1 MGQRYEIAEGNE
13 RKVERFILALYSAYV
28 LAMICIILANDWNR
42 GIISFMGAG
51 MIISWA
57 AYLGEYKDYRFRAM
71 LASVIMQICAI
82 LYASQVEDVSASLY
96 VFFAASVFSGL
107 YGIKELV
114 YLPVVSMVIA
124 IFYHA
129 VIVQTVHFED
139 MGDLFRGFLQF
150 VNVFVVEYVIY
161 VWIKK
166 RNESSVKLVQAI
178 SDLKETE
185 HSKDDFMA
193 NVSHEIRT
201 PINTIC
207 GMSEIILRE
216 DHDENTKEK
225 VMRMHTAGQNLL
237 SVVSDMLDFSE
248 IQSGKMELVEEVYD
262 ISSIIHDVINMAE
275 IKKREKHIDL
285 LVDCDA
291 TVPCGLLGDEKKI
304 RRAIINILNNAL
316 KFTEDGYVN
325 LIIGYRRE
333 AYGLNLSIT
342 VKDSGIGMKEESLE
356 KIFSSYNQVDTKR
369 NRQEGGIGLGLAISQ
384 AIVQKMG
391 GVLTIKSRFGKG
403 TAVKFVIPQKIVD
416 ERPLVKVENR
426 ETKKAL
432 FYIDMEQ
439 FEQPEIRDEYV
450 TLINHVVTQLK
461 IEACICREL
470 AEAKRHIDRE
480 EFTHIFISITEYRE
494 AKEYIDALSNQTQVI
509 VIAEYADCMKLT
521 NTNLLHI
528 AKPLSVLPI
537 ADALNGRLKNEERVV
552 QRQKDSFIAP
562 EVRALV
568 VDDNAMNIDVIQGLL
583 SKYQIHVSVAC
594 SGLEALDKIDAMNYD
609 FVFMDHMMPEM
620 DGVETM
626 RRIRKKIGSY
636 FQKVP
641 IIAVTANAV
650 AGTREMFIA
659 EGFADFIEKP
669 VEIPVLERVLKRT
682 IPEKKLIF
690 SVETEDDNKKAQ
702 AEKQKEKEA
711 LVVGD
716 LDVKKGLLYCGGEEK
731 YLTILK
737 KFCGNGEAN
746 MAQIRELYD
755 KADWKNYIIA
765 VHAVKSSM
773 FSIGALTLSEMAKQ
787 LEFAGKKENI
797 EYIQQNHAAMLT
809 EYERVLCILKEHLL
823 IGGSMKEKEED
834 SEEDAK
840 MPELSEEAFDARFS
854 ELEAAMFALDEAR
867 MKDILMQLAEYRY
880 HGKSLKKK
888 VDAVIGKVE
897 MSDYMSA
904 VEQVRTW
911 KKMAGKEE

>member
-1 MGQRYEIAEGNE
+1 MGQRYEIAEENG
-13 RKVERFILALYSAYV
+13 RKLERFILMLYSVYV
-28 LAMICIILANDWNR
+28 LAMICIILVKDWNSWL
-42 GIISFMGAG
+42 ISLMVAG

-57 AYLGEYKDYRFRAM
+57 AFLGEYKDFHFRAC
-71 LASVIMQICAI
+71 LASIIMQISTI
-82 LYASQVEDVSASLY
+82 LYATQVEDVSAGLY

-114 YLPVVSMVIA
+114 YLPVVSMIIT
-124 IFYHA
+124 IFYHGF
-129 VIVQTVHFED
+129 IVQSFYFDSVAD
-139 MGDLFRGFLQF
+139 VFRGLLQ
-150 VNVFVVEYVIY
+150 VANVFVVEYVIY

-166 RNESSVKLVQAI
+166 RNESSVKLVQLI

-185 HSKDDFMA
+185 HGKDDFMA

-216 DHDENTKEK
+216 DYDENMKEK
-225 VMRMHTAGQNLL
+225 VMRIHTAGQNLL

-248 IQSGKMELVEEVYD
+248 IQSGKMELLDEVYD
-262 ISSIIHDVINMAE
+262 IATVIHDVMNM
-275 IKKREKHIDL
+275 IDGKNKEKHIEL

-304 RRAIINILNNAL
+304 RRVIMNLLSNAL
-316 KFTEDGYVN
+316 KFTEDGYIN

-369 NRQEGGIGLGLAISQ
+369 NRQEGGIGLGLTISQ

-403 TAVKFVIPQKIVD
+403 TAVQFVIPQKILD
-416 ERPLVKVENR
+416 ERPIVKVSNPEKLN
-426 ETKKAL
+426 AL
-432 FYIDMEQ
+432 FYIDVEQ
-439 FEQPEIRDEYV
+439 FEQPEVRDEYV
-450 TLINHVVTQLK
+450 NLIKHIIEQLK
-461 IEACICREL
+461 IKAHICRDL
-470 AEAKRHIDRE
+470 AEMKRRIDRE
-480 EFTHIFISITEYRE
+480 KFTHAFISVTEYRE
-494 AKEYIDALSNQTQVI
+494 AKEYMDELSKQIQVI
-509 VIAEYADCMKLT
+509 VIADYAEGMGLS
-521 NTNLLHI
+521 NPNLLHI
-528 AKPLSVLPI
+528 CKPLSVLPI
-537 ADALNGRLKNEERVV
+537 AAALNGELKSKDREL
-552 QRQKDSFIAP
+552 QREKDSFIAP

-583 SKYQIHVSVAC
+583 SEYQIHVSVAC

-626 RRIRKKIGSY
+626 RRIRKKTGSY

-641 IIAVTANAV
+641 IIAVTANTV

-690 SVETEDDNKKAQ
+690 SERKNKKVL
-702 AEKQKEKEA
+702 KEA
-711 LVVGD
+711 VAPQKKEDLVVGD
-716 LDVKKGLLYCGGEEK
+716 LDVKKGMLYCGGEEK
-731 YLTILK
+731 YLIILK
-737 KFCGNGEAN
+737 KFCGNGEKNMVQLKTLYAN
-746 MAQIRELYD
+746 S
-755 KADWKNYIIA
+755 DWKNYVIA

-797 EYIQQNHAAMLT
+797 EYIHQNHQAMLK
-809 EYERVLCILKEHLL
+809 EYERVFKILKEHPL
-823 IGGSMKEKEED
+823 IGAGMPEKKEDENDAALMPVLSDEEFDAKFQELESAMYALDGEKMKE
-834 SEEDAK
+834 
-840 MPELSEEAFDARFS
+840 
-854 ELEAAMFALDEAR
+854 
-867 MKDILMQLAEYRY
+867 ILMQLAQYRY

-888 VDAVIGKVE
+888 IDSVISKVE
-897 MSDYMSA
+897 MSDYMPA

-911 KKMAGKEE
+911 KNVTGKEG